1 MGCGILVVAPC
12 VALEDKI
19 VACLSGMLNAQ
30 HKSFKVMEAT
40 FGLVDSEIVTQYAQ
54 SAWGRWLD
62 TYEALRPK
70 QDYLLL
76 RASALETL
84 QALEPNIAIKL
95 AQHLNLLVVN
105 GVQGGASACA
115 LACSSLAHAN
125 LANPLSFAHG
135 YAQQKPDHIV
145 LDIDTLPQDLS
156 PVFQVLQQTKSA
168 CVSPVRFQ
176 TGLLKRAK
184 GALKTIV
191 LPESQDP
198 RILQAAHTILQN
210 QAAKLILLGEADK
223 IHQDAQK
230 LGLDLQGCTLIN
242 PNTSEHL
249 DAFANTLYALRQSK
263 GLSLQQAQELVKT
276 PTYFGTMLVY
286 SGHADGMVS
295 GATHT
300 TADTVRP
307 ALQTIKLHPGVNLV
321 SSVFFMCLDTRVLV
335 FADCAINPN
344 PTSEELAHIALSSAR
359 TARSFGIEPRVAML
373 SYSTGTSGKGV
384 DVDKVHQALE
394 IARSLDENLLIDGPL
409 QFDAAIDPKTGAKK
423 MPGSSVAGQA
433 NVFIFPDLDAGNI
446 AYKAVQRTAKTLAIG
461 PVLQGLKKPVNDL
474 SRGCLVEDVINTII
488 ITAIQAQG

>member
-1 MGCGILVVAPC
+1 MGHGVLLVAPN

-19 VACLSGMLNAQ
+19 VTCLSKMLEAK
-30 HKSFKVMEAT
+30 HKSFKVVEASL
-40 FGLVDSEIVTQYAQ
+40 GLGMAEIETQLQ
-54 SAWGRWLD
+54 EDIFRLWLEA
-62 TYEALRPK
+62 YETLRLE

-76 RASALETL
+76 RASALAPL
-84 QALEPNIAIKL
+84 QALEPGVVLKL
-95 AQHLNLLVVN
+95 AQHLNMPVVN
-105 GVQGGASACA
+105 ALQGGAHAHA
-115 LACSSLAHAN
+115 LAHSNLTHAG
-125 LANPLSFAHG
+125 LVNPLSFAQG
-135 YAQQKPDHIV
+135 YQRSESAHIV
-145 LDIDTLPQDLS
+145 LDMDALPQDLT
-156 PVFQVLQQTKSA
+156 PAFRVLQEAKSA

-176 TGLLKRAK
+176 AGLLKRAK
-184 GALKTIV
+184 SALKTIV

-198 RILQAAHTILQN
+198 RILQAAHAITQS
-210 QAAKLILLGEADK
+210 QAVKLILLGEADK
-223 IHQDAQK
+223 IHQDAHN

-242 PNTSEHL
+242 PHTSEHL
-249 DAFANTLYALRQSK
+249 DSFANTLYALRQSK

-307 ALQTIKLHPGVNLV
+307 ALQTIKLHSGVSLV

-344 PTSEELAHIALSSAR
+344 PTSEELAHIAISSAR
-359 TARSFGIEPRVAML
+359 TARSFGIEPKVAML
-373 SYSTGTSGKGV
+373 SYSTGTSGKGA

-394 IARSLDENLLIDGPL
+394 IARNLDEGLVIDGPL
-409 QFDAAIDPKTGAKK
+409 QFDAAIDPQTGAKK
-423 MPGSSVAGQA
+423 MPGSAVAGQA

-474 SRGCLVEDVINTII
+474 SRGCLVEDVINTVI